1 MAIMTDAFVEAVTCA
16 TAARVAD
23 RCSNPNC
30 RALTS
35 GPHNDRR
42 KSLTLGLAVHIAA
55 ASPSGRRYDPLL
67 PDHEYGAYG
76 NAIWLCQNCANL
88 IDNDVVLYPASL
100 LRTWKGAAEEKVG
113 ESTH

>member
-1 MAIMTDAFVEAVTCA
+1 MATMTDVFVEDVICVI
-16 TAARVAD
+16 AARAAD

-42 KSLTLGLAVHIAA
+42 KSLTLGIAVHIAA
-55 ASPSGRRYDPLL
+55 ASPSGRRWDPVL
-67 PDHEYGAYG
+67 PEHEYGAYG
-76 NAIWLCQNCANL
+76 NAIWLCRNCANV

-100 LRTWKGAAEEKVG
+100 LRTWKRAADETVG
-113 ESTH
+113 SMR

>member
-1 MAIMTDAFVEAVTCA
+1 MTIMTDAFVEAVTCA
-16 TAARVAD
+16 TAARAAD

-35 GPHNDRR
+35 GPLNDRR

-88 IDNDVVLYPASL
+88 INNDVVLYPASL